1 MASLTDS
8 LAYRDNE
15 LNNLLD
21 GQDKAKMKSL
31 EREHRR
37 KVKWLS
43 ELITFKRI
51 DINGQTPKGCE
62 WMVTRKKVTKKF
74 IQDLVNRCPIP
85 CTIDY
90 VYDNHGVAHWFDD
103 LMMTAQSGSVYTIAP
118 QLLRSPDDIS
128 SNPTYQG
135 QTSVFLKYIPNLA
148 NDGVT
153 PVTINELKEFIW
165 YSISEIDPTAQE
177 IRKSITKINEEI
189 VEITRVIKRIPK
201 QELLDNDGK
210 PLSEE
215 EADQERQIMYEL
227 YGKAKYEIEL
237 RLKRRQEDL
246 EAHHKWR
253 RTMGLDI
260 LKVDEDANTETSTY
274 EVHLFGT
281 KDAKDIEN
289 ALVAKDDYLGIK
301 LACGSPDPDYPF
313 PPWCGRGAVPNGSKP
328 PLPDYTNLLI
338 GISGM
343 RLIRTIHGVGTNKT
357 LDSRSAS
364 IASDRFGIYYG
375 DWNIGKKNGSGIQI
389 NDSGIF
395 SGRFVDGFING
406 YGRLD
411 LANGTTITG
420 NFGYT
425 QPTPS
430 PIITKGF
437 DNPYCDGE
445 PNGKNIEILFADGA
459 IYQGEMLNG
468 TITGTGVYQSAF
480 GETLAGEFQNGVFEC
495 ELGKVTNQWHET
507 YVGRWENGDLNG
519 KGVFEDKKGNKYDG
533 YWKDHRRHG
542 RGYETM
548 RGKGEYKGYF
558 INGFKHGKGELNFLK
573 RKKKKH
579 ISKGEGDEKGK
590 EERGKGQESNPPSGS
605 SNTTVSYNSIE
616 EQADRTASTFQYKYQ
631 GFFMSDFIA
640 NGGILMDTVLQIPLT
655 LSRKDSSRTEDLLNY
670 KSLIERY
677 QKKMTRQYEKFADL
691 EEHIRLEILTKKSR
705 IFRQQRHYLKKT
717 MYYEDRYG
725 KIDPLIAIKRRE
737 IREMN
742 LKAVMTNK
750 EYFESSRALI
760 PRLQLKNEKKLRTNH
775 LEQVYNRI
783 EPEGGGAGAGAGAGG
798 GYYPGDVDR
807 ELIKVAVNDLEEM
820 KERQNMMKYD
830 RIWERAEKAFIT
842 KKKMKNQKQGL
853 S

>member
-15 LNNLLD
+15 LNELLD
-21 GQDKAKMKSL
+21 SQDKVKMKSL
-31 EREHRR
+31 ERENRR
-37 KVKWLS
+37 KIKWLS
-43 ELITFKRI
+43 ELISFKRI
-51 DINGQTPKGCE
+51 DSNGNVPKGCE
-62 WMVTRKKVTKKF
+62 WTVARKKVTKKF
-74 IQDLVNRCPIP
+74 IQDLVNRCPLP
-85 CTIDY
+85 CLIDY
-90 VYDNHGVAHWFDD
+90 VYDSHGIAHWFDD
-103 LMMTAQSGSVYTIAP
+103 LMMTAQSNTIYTIAP
-118 QLLRSPDDIS
+118 QLLRSPEDVAS
-128 SNPTYQG
+128 HPTYQG
-135 QTSVFLKYIPNLA
+135 QTSVFLKYIPNAA
-148 NDGVT
+148 NDGKTLVT
-153 PVTINELKEFIW
+153 MNDLKEFIW
-165 YSISEIDPTAQE
+165 YSISEIDPTAKE
-177 IRKSITKINEEI
+177 IQKSIQKIQEE
-189 VEITRVIKRIPK
+189 VNEITKVIKRIPK
-201 QELLDNDGK
+201 QELLDNTGK
-210 PLSEE
+210 PLSVE
-215 EADQERQIMYEL
+215 EADEERQIMYDL
-227 YGKAKYEIEL
+227 YGKAKYQIEVK
-237 RLKRRQEDL
+237 LKKRQEDL
-246 EAHHKWR
+246 ENHHKWR

-274 EVHLFGT
+274 EVRLFGT
-281 KDAKDIEN
+281 NDAKEIEN

-328 PLPDYTNLLI
+328 PIPDYTSLVI

-343 RLIRTIHGVGTNKT
+343 RLVRTFHGVGTNKT

-375 DWNIGKKNGSGIQI
+375 GWNIGKKNGSGIQV

-395 SGRFVDGFING
+395 SGRFVEGFING

-420 NFGYT
+420 NFGFT

-437 DNPYCDGE
+437 ENPYCDGE

-480 GETLAGEFQNGVFEC
+480 GETLAGEFKDGVFEC
-495 ELGKVTNQWHET
+495 ELGKVTNQWNET

-519 KGVFEDKKGNKYDG
+519 KGVFEDEKGNKYDG

-573 RKKKKH
+573 RKKKKEND
-579 ISKGEGDEKGK
+579 ISREGQRSDESKRGK
-590 EERGKGQESNPPSGS
+590 ESNVPSAPAAVS
-605 SNTTVSYNSIE
+605 FNTIE
-616 EQADRTASTFQYKYQ
+616 EQADRTSSTYQYKYQ

-640 NGGILMDTVLQIPLT
+640 NGGILMDTIIETPFT
-655 LSRKDSSRTEDLLNY
+655 LSRKDTSRTEDLLNY
-670 KSLIERY
+670 KSYVEKY
-677 QKKMTRQYEKFADL
+677 HQKKTRQYEKFADL
-691 EEHIRLEILTKKSR
+691 EQHIRLEIIEKKFR

-717 MYYEDRYG
+717 MYYEDHYG
-725 KIDPLIAIKRRE
+725 KIDPLIAIKRGE

-742 LKAVMTNK
+742 LKAAMTNK

-775 LEQVYNRI
+775 LETIYHRI
-783 EPEGGGAGAGAGAGG
+783 EPEEVRVG
-798 GYYPGDVDR
+798 GYHPGKVDQ

-820 KERQNMMKYD
+820 KERQNMIKYD
-830 RIWERAEKAFIT
+830 RIWERAEKAYIT